1 MPSIFL
7 PLGGNLTIPMSPT
20 FPSIKLFAVCL
31 LSIACYRIQSQELKR
46 INTGAVIKYT
56 KVSFDGTKMVFVANY
71 FGSFKPYISE
81 FDNDSSAWGKP
92 SPIFENADI
101 SGIDIRYPQL
111 NFDNSKLYFSA
122 KAADETNFDI
132 YFSEFKNQKWTAPE
146 KLNIG
151 VNTLDDEDAPA
162 FSADEKKILFTRP
175 LPAEE
180 KADGFCGQLFYSE
193 LTESG
198 TWSEPELLPPVYNTG
213 CVCSPY
219 YARDNKTFFYS
230 SYEDVADSEGKRI
243 SRKQFSVFWA
253 KVDGLFRYN
262 PKPIVSLVEDQD
274 LISPSLNRDSTLYYN
289 VGEYSKGEDKILS
302 TVRSRKLD
310 ASFKPSEMSMVS
322 GRVTDEQGNPLSA
335 VIQVINPYTT
345 KVFQEAQSDAQ
356 GNYQLFIPMGEQ
368 FSLLAYK
375 DQYSAQSKLIE
386 SSGLSMIN
394 DFELFPSVDI
404 TFNVFDEEFYF
415 PIDANISLYDSD
427 FSFIETIEIKQGEQT
442 NISLGKELNIIFNS
456 ENYFSDTLNLPF
468 DEEVIFDFFD
478 FDIELT
484 RTLKDVS
491 LSFSDESGN
500 NLGLEIT
507 VYNVSRN
514 EKTKRQVKDGKI
526 SLQLRDGEVYEIST
540 SAEGYSYYSA
550 ELDLSEEQALREM
563 NATLQSVENISL
575 VLDNITF
582 ELNSY
587 ELNSASYEELDKL
600 VGYLAENDQYKVE
613 ISAHTDNAGRD
624 KYNLQLS
631 NLRANSVLQYLQDKA
646 INQERLVAVGF
657 GESEPIAPNDTE
669 ENMAKN
675 RRVEFKILTEES
687 R

>member
-1 MPSIFL
+1 MRL
-7 PLGGNLTIPMSPT
+7 QV
-20 FPSIKLFAVCL
+20 VCL
-31 LSIACYRIQSQELKR
+31 LITVCVFSSEAQDLTN
-46 INTGAVIKYT
+46 INTGAIVKHT

-81 FDNDSSAWGKP
+81 FNSDSASWSK
-92 SPIFENADI
+92 SIPIFESGDI
-101 SGIDIRYPQL
+101 SGMEIRNPQL
-111 NFDNSKLYFSA
+111 SFDNNKLYFAA
-122 KAADETNFDI
+122 KPADKANFDI
-132 YFSEFKNQKWTAPE
+132 YFSEFEKGKWTLPQE
-146 KLNIG
+146 LGIG
-151 VNTLDDEDAPA
+151 VNSIVDEDAPA
-162 FSADEKKILFTRP
+162 MSADEKKILFTRP
-175 LPAEE
+175 FPPEE
-180 KADGFCGQLFYSE
+180 KADEFCAQLYYSE

-198 TWSEPELLPPVYNTG
+198 SWSEPELLPPSYNTG
-213 CVCSPY
+213 CICSPY

-230 SYEDVADSEGKRI
+230 SFEDVTDDEGKRI

-262 PKPIVSLVEDQD
+262 PKPIVSIIGDED
-274 LISPSLNRDSTLYYN
+274 LTSPSLNRDSTLYYN
-289 VGEYSKGEDKILS
+289 SGVFTKGESKILS
-302 TVRSRKLD
+302 SVRTRKLNK
-310 ASFKPSEMSMVS
+310 AFQPSKMSALS
-322 GRVTDEQGNPLSA
+322 GRITDEQGNPLEA
-335 VIQVINPYTT
+335 TIRVINPYTT
-345 KVFQEAQSDAQ
+345 KVFQEASSNSE
-356 GNYQLFIPMGEQ
+356 GNYQMFVPTGEQ
-368 FSLLAYK
+368 FSLMAYK
-375 DQYSAQSKLIE
+375 EEYSAQSKLIE
-386 SSGLSMIN
+386 TSGLSMTN
-394 DFELFPSVDI
+394 NFELFPSVDI

-427 FSFIETIEIKQGEQT
+427 FNFIETIEITQGEQT

-478 FDIELT
+478 FDIELV
-484 RTLKDVS
+484 RTLKDVA
-491 LSFSDESGN
+491 LSFADESGN

-507 VYNVSRN
+507 VYNVTRN

-526 SLQLRDGEVYEIST
+526 TLQLRDGEVYEIST

-550 ELDLSEEQALREM
+550 ELDLSEEQELKEM

-575 VLDNITF
+575 ILDNITF

-600 VGYLAENDQYKVE
+600 VNYLTENERYKVE
-613 ISAHTDNAGRD
+613 ISAHTDNAGGD
-624 KYNLQLS
+624 KYNLELS

-646 INQERLVAVGF
+646 VNQERLVAIGY
-657 GESEPIAPNDTE
+657 GESQPIVPNDTE

-675 RRVEFKILTEES
+675 RRVEFKIVTEES

>member
-1 MPSIFL
+1 MLPTAIPSIRLLVACIVSVGFFH
-7 PLGGNLTIPMSPT
+7 LGLAQDLQN
-20 FPSIKLFAVCL
+20 
-31 LSIACYRIQSQELKR
+31 
-46 INTGAVIKYT
+46 INTGSVVKYP
-56 KVSFDGTKMVFVANY
+56 KVSFDGTKMVFIANY
-71 FGSFKPYISE
+71 FGSFKPYMSE
-81 FDNDSSAWGKP
+81 YDADSAKWKKP
-92 SPIFENADI
+92 TPIFENADI
-101 SGIDIRYPQL
+101 TGIEIRYPQL
-111 NFDNSKLYFSA
+111 NFDNTKLYFAA
-122 KAADETNFDI
+122 KPADKSNFDI
-132 YFSEFKNQKWTAPE
+132 YYSELKNGKWSTPQE
-146 KLNIG
+146 LDIG
-151 VNTLDDEDAPA
+151 VNSEADEDAPS

-175 LPAEE
+175 LPPEE
-180 KADGFCGQLFYSE
+180 KADGFCGQLYYSE

-198 TWSEPELLPPVYNTG
+198 TWSDPVLLPPSYNTG

-230 SYEDVADSEGKRI
+230 SYEDVSDAEGRRI

-262 PKPIVSLVEDQD
+262 PKPILSIIGDQD
-274 LISPSLNRDSTLYYN
+274 LVSASLDRDSTLYFN
-289 VGEYSKGEDKILS
+289 TGEFSKGEDKITSGVGMYKLS
-302 TVRSRKLD
+302 G
-310 ASFKPSEMSMVS
+310 SFKPSEMSLLS

-335 VIQVINPYTT
+335 TVQVINPYTT
-345 KVFQEAQSDAQ
+345 KVFQEASSDED
-356 GNYQLFIPMGEQ
+356 GNYQLFIPVGEQ

-386 SSGLSMIN
+386 SSGQSMTGN
-394 DFELFPSVDI
+394 FELFPSVDI

-415 PIDANISLYDSD
+415 PINANISLYDSE
-427 FSFIETIEIKQGEQT
+427 FNFLETIEIQQGEQT

-456 ENYFSDTLNLPF
+456 PNYFSDTLNLPF

-478 FDIELT
+478 FDIELI
-484 RTLKDVS
+484 RTLKDVE
-491 LSFSDESGN
+491 LSFADESGN

-507 VYNVSRN
+507 VYNVTRN
-514 EKTKRQVKDGKI
+514 EKTKRRVKNGKVTV
-526 SLQLRDGEVYEIST
+526 QLRDGEVYEIST

-550 ELDLSEEQALREM
+550 ELDLSKDQAVDQLS
-563 NATLQSVENISL
+563 ATLQSVENISL

-600 VGYLAENDQYKVE
+600 VGYLSENDKYKVE
-613 ISAHTDNAGRD
+613 ISAHTDNAGAD

-646 INQERLVAVGF
+646 INQERLVAIGY
-657 GESEPIAPNDTE
+657 GEAQPIVPNDTE

>member
-1 MPSIFL
+1 MLTTFSSIRSY
-7 PLGGNLTIPMSPT
+7 I
-20 FPSIKLFAVCL
+20 VCL
-31 LSIACYRIQSQELKR
+31 LVIVFNYTAHSQELKN
-46 INTGAVIKYT
+46 INTGSVIKYS
-56 KVSFDGTKMVFVANY
+56 KVSLDGTKMVFVANY

-81 FDNDSSAWGKP
+81 FNSDSTVWSKP
-92 SPIFENADI
+92 TPIFESDDI
-101 SGIDIRYPQL
+101 AGFEIRYPQL
-111 NFDNSKLYFSA
+111 NFDNSKLYFAA
-122 KAADETNFDI
+122 KPADKANFDI
-132 YFSEFKNQKWTAPE
+132 YFSELKSGKWSAPQE
-146 KLNIG
+146 LDIG
-151 VNTLDDEDAPA
+151 VNSVLDEDAPA
-162 FSADEKKILFTRP
+162 MSADEKKILFTRP
-175 LPAEE
+175 LPPEE
-180 KADGFCGQLFYSE
+180 KADEYCGQLFYSE

-198 TWSEPELLPPVYNTG
+198 SWSEPELLPPSYNTG
-213 CVCSPY
+213 CICSPY

-230 SYEDVADSEGKRI
+230 SFEEVSGADGKRI
-243 SRKQFSVFWA
+243 TRKQFSIFWA

-262 PKPIVSLVEDQD
+262 PKPIISIIGDQD

-289 VGEYSKGEDKILS
+289 VGVFAKGEEKILS
-302 TVRSRKLD
+302 SVRSQKLEG
-310 ASFKPSEMSMVS
+310 SFKPSDMSLLT
-322 GRVTDEQGNPLSA
+322 GQVTDEQGSPLEA
-335 VIQVINPYTT
+335 IIQVINPYTT
-345 KVFQEAQSDAQ
+345 KVFQEAQSDVN
-356 GNYQLFIPMGEQ
+356 GIYQLFIPVGQQ

-375 DQYSAQSKLIE
+375 EQYSAQSKLIE
-386 SSGLSMIN
+386 VEDLTMTN
-394 DFELFPSVDI
+394 NFELFPSVAI

-415 PIDANISLYDSD
+415 PINANISLYDTD
-427 FSFIETIEIKQGEQT
+427 FNFIETIEITQGEQT

-491 LSFSDESGN
+491 LSFADESGN

-507 VYNVSRN
+507 VYNVTRN

-526 SLQLRDGEVYEIST
+526 TLQLRDGEVYEIST

-550 ELDLSEEQALREM
+550 ELDLSEEEALREM
-563 NATLQSVENISL
+563 KATLQSVENISL

-587 ELNSASYEELDKL
+587 ELNSISYEELDKL
-600 VGYLAENDQYKVE
+600 VSYLTENDRYRVE
-613 ISAHTDNAGRD
+613 ISAHTDNAGGD
-624 KYNLQLS
+624 KYNLELS

-646 INQERLVAVGF
+646 INHERLVAIGF
-657 GESEPIAPNDTE
+657 GESQPIVPNDSE
-669 ENMAKN
+669 DNMAKN